1 MLNKEAEIYSTEQRE
16 LLRINDLHTHFFA
29 REGVVKAVNGVNLSV
44 KENSILGIVGE
55 SGSGKSVTALSVLR
69 LIPFPGKIMQGS
81 IYFDG
86 KDLLSLE
93 MEELITIRGRYIS
106 MIFQDPKGSL
116 NPLETIGDQITEI
129 IMAHEM
135 VSIKEA
141 IDRTMVLLGELD
153 LPDLVFRQYPFQ
165 ISGGM
170 AQRAMIAMAT
180 AWRPKILIAD
190 EPTSNLDMTIQADVL
205 ARLKRIQTEQHSSM
219 VLITHNLGVIAQMAD
234 QLVVLYG
241 GSVLES
247 GDTETLFR
255 RPLHP
260 YTWGLL
266 QSIIRLDEPDRPLKP
281 LWGTPLDPFNMPDQ
295 CPYLSR
301 CPKASNECRLNVKP
315 PLVEVT
321 PGHKVACY
329 NMIEHE

>member
-1 MLNKEAEIYSTEQRE
+1 MEQGE
-16 LLRINDLHTHFFA
+16 LLRIDDLHTHFFT

-129 IMAHEM
+129 IRAHEM
-135 VSIKEA
+135 VSISEA
-141 IDRTMVLLGELD
+141 IDRTMVLLKELD
-153 LPDLVFRQYPFQ
+153 LPDQVFTQYPFQ

-205 ARLKRIQTEQHSSM
+205 ARLKRIQTEQNSSV

-247 GDTETLFR
+247 GDTETLFK

-281 LWGTPLDPFNMPDQ
+281 LGGSPLDPFNMPDQ
-295 CPYLSR
+295 CPYLLR

-315 PLVEVT
+315 PLVEVGL
-321 PGHKVACY
+321 GHKVACY

>member
-1 MLNKEAEIYSTEQRE
+1 MEQGE
-16 LLRINDLHTHFFA
+16 LLRIDDLHTHFFA

-129 IMAHEM
+129 IRAHEM
-135 VSIKEA
+135 VSISEA
-141 IDRTMVLLGELD
+141 IDRTMVLLEELD
-153 LPDLVFRQYPFQ
+153 LPGQVFRQYPFQ

-205 ARLKRIQTEQHSSM
+205 ARLKRIQTEQNSSV

-247 GDTETLFR
+247 GDTETLFK

-281 LWGTPLDPFNMPDQ
+281 LGGSPLDPFNMPDQ
-295 CPYLSR
+295 CPYLLR

-315 PLVEVT
+315 PLVEVGL
-321 PGHKVACY
+321 GHKVACY
-329 NMIEHE
+329 NPIEHE

>member
-1 MLNKEAEIYSTEQRE
+1 MP
-16 LLRINDLHTHFFA
+16 LLEVDNLKTYFHT
-29 REGVVKAVNGVNLSV
+29 RNGVVKAVDDISFTLEKS
-44 KENSILGIVGE
+44 EILGIVGE
-55 SGSGKSVTALSVLR
+55 SGSGKSVTVHTLMGLVPSPPGRIEGGTARFADSNLLTTDEAELR
-69 LIPFPGKIMQGS
+69 SLRGK
-81 IYFDG
+81 
-86 KDLLSLE
+86 
-93 MEELITIRGRYIS
+93 RIS

-129 IMAHEM
+129 IRAHEM
-135 VSIKEA
+135 VSIAES
-141 IDRTMVLLGELD
+141 IDRTMVLLQELD
-153 LPDLVFRQYPFQ
+153 LPDQVFTQYPFQ

-205 ARLKRIQTEQHSSM
+205 ARLKRIQTEQNSSV

-247 GDTETLFR
+247 GDTETLFKY
-255 RPLHP
+255 PLHP

-266 QSIIRLDEPDRPLKP
+266 QSIIRLDEPDRPLRP
-281 LWGTPLDPFNMPDQ
+281 IGGAPLDPFNMPDQ

-315 PLVEVT
+315 PLVEVS

-329 NMIEHE
+329 NMIVHE